1 MTSKTS
7 LIADANVNGNVNGN
21 ETLLVIVK
29 PIIRHGKFVIIQ
41 KYRTCFSKVIPCFCM
56 TYDGLSLSHITTP
69 YKI

>member
-7 LIADANVNGNVNGN
+7 LIADANVVNGN
-21 ETLLVIVK
+21 ETLLVIIK

-56 TYDGLSLSHITTP
+56 TYDALSLSHITTP
-69 YKI
+69 CKI

>member
-1 MTSKTS
+1 MTSKIS
-7 LIADANVNGNVNGN
+7 LTADANVNGN

-69 YKI
+69 CKI

>member
-7 LIADANVNGNVNGN
+7 LIADANVVNGNVNGN
-21 ETLLVIVK
+21 ETLLIIK

-69 YKI
+69 CKI

>member
-7 LIADANVNGNVNGN
+7 LIADANGNGNGN

-41 KYRTCFSKVIPCFCM
+41 KYRTCFSKATPCFCM

-69 YKI
+69 CKI